1 MVLYN
6 LHESFGILVPF
17 KQSWT
22 NKLKN
27 ETLLTKN
34 S

>member
-6 LHESFGILVPF
+6 LDDLFRNFVPF

-27 ETLLTKN
+27 EILLTKN